1 MKLHKTWNNGRE
13 KEGLF
18 KGADALAVVT
28 GSANDDELYSKSASL
43 QNWLLGYEFPDTC
56 IVIGNRSIT
65 ILTSS
70 KKVQYLQPL
79 VEAENATLPL
89 ELIASEKKSADKNK
103 SKYEQLVSAIKSSHS
118 GVIVGC
124 LQKEK
129 PQGEFATL
137 WKTSLEEDT
146 GLEQVELN
154 AALADIMAAKDATEQ
169 ACVKRAAIFSA
180 VVMQKHVVQKLEGV
194 VDEEKKIAHE
204 KLAEE
209 TEDVF
214 QEPSKLGV
222 KLSPEFLES
231 CYTPIIQSGG
241 KFDLKPSA
249 FSNGDNLYYGTIT
262 CSLGARYKSYCSNV
276 GRTYI
281 INPSKGQEKTYKL
294 LLELQQA
301 ALDAMKPGAKLSAVM
316 TAVQLRLKSK
326 APHLEPHL
334 TKTCGFA
341 TGLEFRESAFQLNLK
356 SEQVFRA
363 GMVFNL
369 ALGLEN
375 LEDKEATDSRGKK
388 YALFLADTV
397 LVKEESANE
406 VLTERAPKA
415 WGDISYYLK
424 DDDDDDEGPSKSS
437 APRGKGS
444 VEILESRTRG
454 AGKQHEVNQE
464 AADALQSHQSELEES
479 MRLDALERLQSKDG
493 KKDDDG
499 PKATPVAYRDANQ
512 YPTSSSGGGP
522 LKTHQ
527 TFVDGKQEA
536 VLIPIH
542 GRLVPF
548 HISTVKNVSKSEEGG
563 WTFLRI
569 NFVAPGP
576 SVSSQQL
583 PPEAADASHWIRE
596 LTLKAKVPTNLNNTF
611 RLVKELRKRVVARA
625 KEAADLADVIVQ
637 EQLQVI
643 RTGKIHRLRDV
654 NVRPNVGGKKA
665 PGTLEIHSTGLR
677 FQAARGEK
685 LDLIFKNVKL
695 AFFQPAEKEILVI
708 MHFHLHHPIMIG
720 KKKTKDVQF
729 YVEVMEASY
738 SLDQTRRSGYDP
750 DELEEEQRERAM
762 RARMNQ
768 EFQNFVKKIEEQAK
782 DLEFDIP
789 YRDLGFYGVPNKST
803 SFIMPAVNALVELT
817 EPPWLVVALND
828 IEVAHFERVVYGL
841 KNFDLVLVL
850 KDFSQKPLQINS
862 INMEHLE
869 PLKSWLD
876 SCNIKFYEGTAN
888 LNWNSIMKHVNDIG
902 LEGFYDDGGWKFLNM
917 QGSSDEEEGESDA
930 ESEFAPSG
938 SGSNEE
944 DGSDEDSEGSDFVD
958 SDEGSGE
965 ESLDSDESEGQDW
978 DEAEKQAKE
987 KDRRKEG
994 REEEEERHTKKDK
1007 GKDKGKAKK
1016 REKQASGSSGS
1027 DSDRPA
1033 PKKPKSHG
1041 GSGSS
1046 GSKPFKPGKS
1056 SSSSSGLKK
1065 SKY

>member
-1 MKLHKTWNNGRE
+1 MKLHKTWNSGRE

-18 KGADALAVVT
+18 KGADAIAVVT
-28 GSANDDELYSKSASL
+28 GSANEDELYSKSASL

-56 IVIGNRSIT
+56 IVIGNRSLT
-65 ILTSS
+65 VLTSA

-89 ELIASEKKSADKNK
+89 ELIASEKKSPDKNR
-103 SKYEQLVSAIKSSHS
+103 SKYAQLVSAIKSSHS

-124 LQKEK
+124 LLKEK

-137 WKTSLEEDT
+137 WKEALAADT
-146 GLEQVELN
+146 ELEQVELN
-154 AALADIMAAKDATEQ
+154 AALADIMSTKDATEQ

-180 VVMQKHVVQKLEGV
+180 VVMQKHVVPMLEGV

-204 KLAEE
+204 KIAEG
-209 TEDVF
+209 TEDIF

-301 ALDAMKPGAKLSAVM
+301 ALDVIRPGAKLSAVM

-334 TKTCGFA
+334 TKSCGFA
-341 TGLEFRESAFQLNLK
+341 TGLEFRESAFQLNSK

-375 LEDKEATDSRGKK
+375 LEDKDATDSRGKK
-388 YALFLADTV
+388 YALFLAETV
-397 LVKEESANE
+397 LVKEEGANE
-406 VLTERAPKA
+406 VLTERAPKQ

-424 DDDDDDEGPSKSS
+424 DDDEEEDAGPSKSS
-437 APRGKGS
+437 KTGRGN

-464 AADALQSHQSELEES
+464 AADALQSHQSELEEQ
-479 MRLDALERLQSKDG
+479 MRTDALERLQSKDG
-493 KKDDDG
+493 KKKDDG
-499 PKATPVAYRDANQ
+499 ASQATPVAYRDANQ
-512 YPTSSSGGGP
+512 YPTANQSSGGGP
-522 LKTHQ
+522 LRTHQ

-563 WTFLRI
+563 WTYLRI
-569 NFVAPGP
+569 NFVAPAA
-576 SVSSQQL
+576 SVSAQQL
-583 PPEAADASHWIRE
+583 PPESAEASHWIRE

-611 RLVKELRKRVVARA
+611 RLIKELRKRVVARA

-637 EQLQVI
+637 EELQVI

-695 AFFQPAEKEILVI
+695 AFYQPAEKEILVI

-762 RARMNQ
+762 RVRMNQ

-917 QGSSDEEEGESDA
+917 QGSSDEEEGESDN

-938 SGSNEE
+938 SDSGEE
-944 DGSDEDSEGSDFVD
+944 ESDEDSEGSDFVD

-978 DEAEKQAKE
+978 DEAEKLAKE
-987 KDRRKEG
+987 KDRRKES
-994 REEEEERHTKKDK
+994 REEEEDRHK
-1007 GKDKGKAKK
+1007 GGKGKAKK
-1016 REKQASGSSGS
+1016 REKKHSGSSSGS

-1033 PKKPKSHG
+1033 PKKPKGG
-1041 GSGSS
+1041 GSSS

-1056 SSSSSGLKK
+1056 SSSGLKK